1 MGTLSNVK
9 TRGGEANPPSAG
21 LASDALPEATSSQNG
36 VSVKY
41 VPDPNKNW
49 FVFRVSYGRVEKAS
63 DYLVEDGT
71 YTYAAQ
77 HYVQKLVNGRRK
89 KVLEYLIPNLLFA
102 YTTAEKA
109 EEYVKRTPAMSYL
122 SYYYNHF
129 ELNGDNLNPPLI
141 VSNSEM
147 INFIRATVSKS
158 EHILFVKPSQCH
170 YKDGDR
176 VRVIDGLFCGVEGKV
191 ARVSG
196 QQRVIVSLS
205 KVGLV
210 STAYIPTAFIEK
222 CDTLSDQVYE

>member
-21 LASDALPEATSSQNG
+21 LAPDALPEATSSKNG
-36 VSVKY
+36 VSVGY
-41 VPDPNKNW
+41 VPDPNKSW
-49 FVFRVSYGRVEKAS
+49 FVFRVSYGRVEKAM

-77 HYVQKLVNGRRK
+77 HYVLKHVNGKKK

-102 YTTAEKA
+102 YTTGDKA
-109 EEYVKRTPAMSYL
+109 EEYVKKTPAMSYL

-129 ELNGDNLNPPLI
+129 ELTGDNQNPPLI
-141 VSNSEM
+141 IPHSEM

-170 YKDGDR
+170 YKDGDW
-176 VRVIDGLFCGVEGKV
+176 VRVTDGLFRGVEGKV

-222 CDTLSDQVYE
+222 KL

>member
-1 MGTLSNVK
+1 M
-9 TRGGEANPPSAG
+9 
-21 LASDALPEATSSQNG
+21 
-36 VSVKY
+36 
-41 VPDPNKNW
+41 
-49 FVFRVSYGRVEKAS
+49 
-63 DYLVEDGT
+63 
-71 YTYAAQ
+71 
-77 HYVQKLVNGRRK
+77 
-89 KVLEYLIPNLLFA
+89 
-102 YTTAEKA
+102 
-109 EEYVKRTPAMSYL
+109 
-122 SYYYNHF
+122 
-129 ELNGDNLNPPLI
+129 NGDNLNPPLI

-176 VRVIDGLFCGVEGKV
+176 VRVIDGLFCGVEGRV

-222 CDTLSDQVYE
+222 KL

>member
-9 TRGGEANPPSAG
+9 TRGGEANPPSVG
-21 LASDALPEATSSQNG
+21 LTSDALPEATSSITG
-36 VSVKY
+36 VSVRY
-41 VPDPNKNW
+41 VPDPNKKW
-49 FVFRVSYGRVEKAS
+49 FVFRASYGRVEKAM
-63 DYLVEDGT
+63 DYLVENGT
-71 YTYAAQ
+71 YTYVAQ
-77 HYVQKLVNGRRK
+77 HYVQKYVNGRRK
-89 KVLEYLIPNLLFA
+89 KVLENLIPNLLFA
-102 YTTAEKA
+102 YTTEEKA
-109 EEYVKRTPAMSYL
+109 EEYVKRTPVMSFL

-129 ELNGDNLNPPLI
+129 ELIGDNQNPPLI
-141 VSNSEM
+141 ISNSEM
-147 INFIRATVSKS
+147 INFIRATVSKN

-176 VRVIDGLFCGVEGKV
+176 VRVIDGLFRGVEGKV

-222 CDTLSDQVYE
+222 YDTLSDQVY